1 MQINCKHCHKPF
13 VKALIGAH
21 EGHCGQARVPCP
33 NDCGRYM
40 ARRALPNHL
49 ADECTAAVLPCRF
62 AELGCCERV
71 PRGAM
76 RAHMQHAAERHIEL
90 LADALIATRREAK
103 ASTRTLG
110 TLDSDVQTMAKRL
123 TTDTAAAVDGV
134 DARVSREM
142 ETLRAENAALRT
154 EMTEGMQQM
163 RAQLQAMHV
172 ATSNKLLALCHDMME
187 YRTALREVCTEDSAA
202 ISEMRTDWASAK
214 EQLQSRCDNL
224 VVAVARLAAS
234 TEQSMRAGL
243 DQADERMEL
252 RVRQSADEAQHGIDE
267 ARFATAT
274 RLTDLWEHVQTVGKQ
289 GVEETMR
296 RRLRAAEQRGFSP

>member
-163 RAQLQAMHV
+163 RAHDSCRRCTWPP
-172 ATSNKLLALCHDMME
+172 ATS
-187 YRTALREVCTEDSAA
+187 Y
-202 ISEMRTDWASAK
+202 W
-214 EQLQSRCDNL
+214 RC
-224 VVAVARLAAS
+224 
-234 TEQSMRAGL
+234 
-243 DQADERMEL
+243 
-252 RVRQSADEAQHGIDE
+252 
-267 ARFATAT
+267 ATT
-274 RLTDLWEHVQTVGKQ
+274 
-289 GVEETMR
+289 
-296 RRLRAAEQRGFSP
+296 

>member
-1 MQINCKHCHKPF
+1 M
-13 VKALIGAH
+13 
-21 EGHCGQARVPCP
+21 
-33 NDCGRYM
+33 
-40 ARRALPNHL
+40 
-49 ADECTAAVLPCRF
+49 
-62 AELGCCERV
+62 
-71 PRGAM
+71 
-76 RAHMQHAAERHIEL
+76 
-90 LADALIATRREAK
+90 
-103 ASTRTLG
+103 
-110 TLDSDVQTMAKRL
+110 
-123 TTDTAAAVDGV
+123 
-134 DARVSREM
+134 
-142 ETLRAENAALRT
+142 
-154 EMTEGMQQM
+154 
-163 RAQLQAMHV
+163 
-172 ATSNKLLALCHDMME
+172 
-187 YRTALREVCTEDSAA
+187 CTEDSAA

-243 DQADERMEL
+243 GQADERMEL